1 MAKAAC
7 AHAAMRRAAA
17 VSVVMVRLGSSMML
31 GVQEVGRAYLRVG
44 WWVL

>member
-17 VSVVMVRLGSSMML
+17 VSVVVVRLGSSIML
-31 GVQEVGRAYLRVG
+31 GVREVERAYLRVG
-44 WWVL
+44 CWVL